1 MNEMNT
7 DNIDALLKKFYD
19 GTTTGDEERIL
30 AEYFRSTSVLPE
42 RYAADR
48 DIILALHNDS
58 TENAIPVPD
67 DLELRLNYFI
77 DNLAADCN
85 KASCIEPAQE
95 STRSFIGFNWRAI
108 TSIAACIA
116 LLVGAFI
123 TFYAEYSI
131 NNDNTE
137 NNMAQNSKVIS
148 IDTIKRS
155 ISLPTED
162 LASAS
167 NTQGGSADAK
177 PTEMATADAKPK
189 MRHSKKRSPRKAEID
204 AVEVQL
210 AFFSEP
216 QDLHETTHTAEI
228 ALFKIA
234 QRLDRTATTLD
245 ITKSKIELI
254 PISIES
260 TN

>member
-30 AEYFRSTSVLPE
+30 AEYFRSTSELPE

-77 DNLAADCN
+77 DNLAAGCN
-85 KASCIEPAQE
+85 KASCIEPTQE

-123 TFYAEYSI
+123 TFYAELCI

-137 NNMAQNSKVIS
+137 NDMAQNSKVIS

-162 LASAS
+162 LASVS

-177 PTEMATADAKPK
+177 PKV
-189 MRHSKKRSPRKAEID
+189 RHSKKHSPRKAEID
-204 AVEVQL
+204 AVEVQF

-216 QDLHETTHTAEI
+216 QDLHGTTHTAEI

>member
-30 AEYFRSTSVLPE
+30 AEYFRSTSELPE

-67 DLELRLNYFI
+67 DLELRLNNFI
-77 DNLAADCN
+77 DNLADGCN

-123 TFYAEYSI
+123 TFYAELCI

-137 NNMAQNSKVIS
+137 NNMAQNFKAIS

-177 PTEMATADAKPK
+177 PKV
-189 MRHSKKRSPRKAEID
+189 RHSKKRSPRKAEID

-210 AFFSEP
+210 AYFSEP
-216 QDLHETTHTAEI
+216 QDLHETTHTTEI